1 MEELE
6 IEEQYKKIL
15 RTQLRAMQD
24 LVYGDCMRED
34 RTLDDIYKCVEK
46 MATAFNID
54 MNPFK
59 LRTPPFEDFKKLIE
73 KYNTTETGY

>member
-1 MEELE
+1 MTELE

-34 RTLDDIYKCVEK
+34 RTLDDIYKCVER
-46 MATAFNID
+46 MGIAFNISR
-54 MNPFK
+54 MESPS
-59 LRTPPFEDFKKLIE
+59 FEEFKKLIE